1 MSVNSIVGTIVPVLI
16 TIAAIVAVIAL
27 LVLISKTMYKKAAP
41 NVAMIVT
48 GPRGAKT
55 VIGKGCFVI
64 PILQRVD
71 YLSLENI
78 QSDFTS
84 RDEIPTRDAINIMV
98 DAVANVAVSQDPQ
111 RLKVAASKFIGY
123 KPSQIREIITP
134 VLEGNIREII
144 SQTTLKE
151 LIQGDKKVFA
161 ERVIENVTPNLQDM
175 GLDLTTFN
183 IQNFKDRNGVID
195 NLGLENT
202 VQISK
207 DAAISKA
214 NAEREIAVAK
224 AEASKAANEAQVAAD
239 TEIAKKRNELAIQ
252 QAELKKASDI
262 KKAEADAAYQIQ
274 QEEQRKTVEI
284 KTADANLARQE
295 KEIELK
301 EREVAITER
310 SLEATVKKQAEAQ
323 KYAKQ
328 QEADALLYK
337 TQKDSEAQLYERQK
351 QAEAEKFEAIQ
362 RAEAQKAK
370 AEAEK
375 FAKEQEAAAVK
386 AAGLAEAQ
394 AIAAKGKAEAEAIQA
409 KALAEAEGIL
419 KKAEAMK
426 QYGEDAQMDMQLK
439 ALTTHFEQLPEIARA
454 AGEAYT
460 KVDSIKMYGGDSSQL
475 TGNLINTMTQI
486 SDGLGE
492 SIGVDIK
499 ALLAGFLGASLKK
512 DDKEVIVNVTA
523 PDAAEKADP
532 YIDSRSY

>member
-1 MSVNSIVGTIVPVLI
+1 MKDTMLAVFVPVL
-16 TIAAIVAVIAL
+16 TVAAVIVAVIAL
-27 LVLISKTMYKKAAP
+27 ILLISKLMYKKAAP

-48 GPRGAKT
+48 GPRGCRT

-98 DAVANVAVSQDPQ
+98 DAVANVSVSQDPG

-123 KPSQIREIITP
+123 KPEQIRQIITP

-151 LIQGDKKVFA
+151 LIQGDKKAFA
-161 ERVIENVTPNLQDM
+161 EKVIENVTPNLRDM

-214 NAEREIAVAK
+214 NAEREIAVAR
-224 AEASKAANEAQVAAD
+224 AEAARAANEAQVTAD
-239 TEIAKKRNELAIQ
+239 TEIAKKQNELDIRR
-252 QAELKKASDI
+252 AELKKVSDG

-274 QEEQRKTVEI
+274 QEEQRRTIEI
-284 KTADANLARQE
+284 TTANANLARQE

-301 EREVAITER
+301 EREVAITEK

-323 KYAKQ
+323 RYAEQ
-328 QEADALLYK
+328 QGADARLYK
-337 TQKDSEAQLYERQK
+337 IQKESEAQLYERQK
-351 QAEAEKFEAIQ
+351 QAEAEKFEALQ
-362 RAEAQKAK
+362 QAEAQRAR

-375 FAKEQEAAAVK
+375 FAREQEAEAVK
-386 AAGLAEAQ
+386 AAGLAEAE
-394 AIAAKGKAEAEAIQA
+394 AIAAKGRAEAEAIQA

-426 QYGEDAQMDMQLK
+426 QYGEAAQMDMQLQ
-439 ALTTHFEQLPEIARA
+439 ALKTYFEQLPAIAQA

-460 KVDSIKMYGGDSSQL
+460 NVDSIKLFGGDSSQL
-475 TGNLINTMTQI
+475 AGNILNTVTQI

-492 SIGVDIK
+492 SLGVDVK
-499 ALLAGFLGASLKK
+499 SLLAGFLGASLKGK
-512 DDKEVIVNVTA
+512 DAGEVTVNLHTGDTPEIKKV
-523 PDAAEKADP
+523 
-532 YIDSRSY
+532 

>member
-1 MSVNSIVGTIVPVLI
+1 MTDQILSIVIP
-16 TIAAIVAVIAL
+16 AAIAVGVVLVIVA
-27 LVLISKTMYKKAAP
+27 LVLGVSKIMYKKAAP
-41 NVAMIVT
+41 NVAMLVT
-48 GPRGAKT
+48 GPGGCRT

-98 DAVANVAVSQDPQ
+98 DAVANVSVSQDPAL
-111 RLKVAASKFIGY
+111 LKIAASKFIGY
-123 KPSQIREIITP
+123 KPAQIKEIITP

-151 LIQGDKKVFA
+151 LIQGDKKAFA
-161 ERVIENVTPNLQDM
+161 EKVIENVTPNLRDM
-175 GLDLTTFN
+175 GLELTTFN
-183 IQNFKDRNGVID
+183 IQNFKDRNGVIE

-214 NAEREIAVAK
+214 NAEREIAVAR
-224 AEASKAANEAQVAAD
+224 AEASRAANEAQVIAD
-239 TEIAKKRNELAIQ
+239 TEIAKKQNELDVQKAQ
-252 QAELKKASDI
+252 LKKISDV

-274 QEEQRKTVEI
+274 KEEQRKTIEI
-284 KTADANLARQE
+284 TTANANLARQE

-301 EREVAITER
+301 EREVAITEKA
-310 SLEATVKKQAEAQ
+310 LEAKIKKQAEADRYAAQQ
-323 KYAKQ
+323 K
-328 QEADALLYK
+328 ADAALYQ
-337 TQKDSEAQLYERQK
+337 TQKQSEAELYERQK

-370 AEAEK
+370 ADAEKYAREKEAE
-375 FAKEQEAAAVK
+375 AVK
-386 AAGLAEAQ
+386 AAGLAEAE
-394 AIAAKGKAEAEAIQA
+394 AIAAKGRAEAEAVQA
-409 KALAEAEGIL
+409 KALAEAEGIR

-426 QYGEDAQMDMQLK
+426 LYGEAAQMDMQLR
-439 ALTTHFEQLPEIARA
+439 ALTTYFEQLPAIAKA

-460 KVDSIKMYGGDSSQL
+460 NVDSIKMYGGDSSQL
-475 TGNLINTMTQI
+475 TGNIINNVTQI

-492 SIGVDIK
+492 SLGIDVK
-499 ALLAGFLGASLKK
+499 SLLAGFLGASLKENSK
-512 DDKEVIVNVTA
+512 DIVVNVNAQEET
-523 PDAAEKADP
+523 
-532 YIDSRSY
+532 

>member
-1 MSVNSIVGTIVPVLI
+1 MRTNTGILTNLLHNPIFSIILLLLI
-16 TIAAIVAVIAL
+16 L
-27 LVLISKTMYKKAAP
+27 LVLVFGVSRLMYKKAAP
-41 NVAMIVT
+41 NVAMLVT
-48 GPRGAKT
+48 GPGGCRT

-98 DAVANVAVSQDPQ
+98 DAVANVSVSQDPKY
-111 RLKVAASKFIGY
+111 LKIAASKFIGY
-123 KPSQIREIITP
+123 KPEQIKEIITP

-161 ERVIENVTPNLQDM
+161 ERVIENVTPNLRDM
-175 GLDLTTFN
+175 GLELTTFN

-224 AEASKAANEAQVAAD
+224 AEAARAANEAQVKAD
-239 TEIAKKRNELAIQ
+239 TEIAKKQNELDIQ
-252 QAELKKASDI
+252 RAELKKISDI

-274 QEEQRKTVEI
+274 QEEQRKTIEI
-284 KTADANLARQE
+284 TTANANLARQE

-310 SLEATVKKQAEAQ
+310 SLEATVKKQAEAT
-323 KYAKQ
+323 KYAAQ
-328 QEADALLYK
+328 QEADAHLYK
-337 TQKDSEAQLYERQK
+337 TQKQSEAELYERQK
-351 QAEAEKFEAIQ
+351 QAEAEKFEAVQ
-362 RAEAQKAK
+362 RAEALKAK
-370 AEAEK
+370 AEADK
-375 FAKEQEAAAVK
+375 FAREKEAEAIK
-386 AAGLAEAQ
+386 AAGLAEAE
-394 AIAAKGKAEAEAIQA
+394 AISAKGRAEAEAIQS

-426 QYGEDAQMDMQLK
+426 QYGEAAQMDMQLR
-439 ALTTHFEQLPEIARA
+439 ALTTYFEQLPAIAKA

-460 KVDSIKMYGGDSSQL
+460 NVDSIKMYGGDSSQL
-475 TGNLINTMTQI
+475 TGNIMNTVTQI

-492 SIGVDIK
+492 SLGIDVK
-499 ALLAGFLGASLKK
+499 TLLAAVLGANLTGKGK
-512 DDKEVIVNVTA
+512 DITVNVNGSSA
-523 PDAAEKADP
+523 EAAGE
-532 YIDSRSY
+532 